1 MKELPTI
8 YTFFSNKIMIMRKFW
23 FYVSWPK
30 DKLPTTYVLNVLD
43 HSEVTSVVGK
53 LTFGQKMQNPLKL
66 PTNNSDKKS
75 SDDDDDNDVS
85 GKTRLPYS

>member
-1 MKELPTI
+1 
-8 YTFFSNKIMIMRKFW
+8 MIMRKFW

-53 LTFGQKMQNPLKL
+53 LTFGQKTRNQKL
-66 PTNNSDKKS
+66 PRNNSDKKMTTMTFPAKRDYRIPNAAS
-75 SDDDDDNDVS
+75 CQLRF
-85 GKTRLPYS
+85 TA